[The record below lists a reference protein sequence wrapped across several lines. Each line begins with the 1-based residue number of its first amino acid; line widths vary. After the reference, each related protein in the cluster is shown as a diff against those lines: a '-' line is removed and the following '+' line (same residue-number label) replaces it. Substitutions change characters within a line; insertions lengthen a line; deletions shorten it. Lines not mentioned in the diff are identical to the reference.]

1 MILYVKTRVFKVHDV
16 RRLITANSKLSK
28 HNLFFVGL
36 LYTAVHVSRVT
47 ILVFAIS
54 ARAKQKGKR
63 NEERVGKKKQAV
75 ILVKSVSVSFGPA
88 GKFVRVTYA
97 RIFRGLTHRH
107 TRVERYYLLDWKIY
121 SCS

>member
-63 NEERVGKKKQAV
+63 NEERVGKKKTGRD
-75 ILVKSVSVSFGPA
+75 LS
-88 GKFVRVTYA
+88 
-97 RIFRGLTHRH
+97 
-107 TRVERYYLLDWKIY
+107 KI
-121 SCS
+121 SICQFWPCWQICQGDLRENI